1 MSAIPSNASTRQLV
15 HTRRIECMGF
25 KRDDGLFEIE
35 GHIRD
40 TKADDSDL
48 LFKTVPAG
56 SPIHDMRIVVT
67 IDSNLLIHRIEAH
80 THSAPSRF
88 CTEINAAYAGLVGVT
103 IGAGFMKE
111 VKSRL
116 SGPKGCTHLT
126 ELLGPIATTAIQ
138 TLMGWH
144 KTAPVRSE
152 AAAPSVGAPSHPMV
166 DTCHAWR
173 AGGEVVQFALR
184 RKQQRGQE
192 ESEGIAQTAGAR
204 RPPGQG

>member
-1 MSAIPSNASTRQLV
+1 MSAIPSDRSTRRVV
-15 HTRRIECMGF
+15 HTRRIECIGF
-25 KRDDGLFEIE
+25 ERSDGLFDIE

-40 TKADDSDL
+40 TKAEDSDL

-80 THSAPSRF
+80 TDSSPSRF
-88 CTEINAAYAGLVGVT
+88 CTEINEAYARLEGVT

-138 TLMGWH
+138 TLMGWR
-144 KTAPVRSE
+144 K
-152 AAAPSVGAPSHPMV
+152 AAPATSESADAAGSAQAHPMV
-166 DTCHAWR
+166 DTCYAWR
-173 AGGEVVQFALR
+173 AGGDVVQFVSR
-184 RKQQRGQE
+184 RKQEPARGDALAAE
-192 ESEGIAQTAGAR
+192 AT
-204 RPPGQG
+204 RPPDR

>member
-1 MSAIPSNASTRQLV
+1 MSAIPSNPPARRLV
-15 HTRRIECMGF
+15 HTRRVECMGF
-25 KRDDGLFEIE
+25 ERSDGLFDIE

-40 TKADDSDL
+40 TKAEDSNL

-67 IDSNLLIHRIEAH
+67 IDSNLVIHRIEAH

-88 CTEINAAYAGLVGVT
+88 CTEINEAYAGLEGVT

-144 KTAPVRSE
+144 KAAPARGE
-152 AAAPSVGAPSHPMV
+152 AADPAIGAPAHPMV

-184 RKQQRGQE
+184 RNREPGQGA
-192 ESEGIAQTAGAR
+192 SEGQGRTAGAR
-204 RPPGQG
+204 RPPDQR

>member
-1 MSAIPSNASTRQLV
+1 MSAIPSNPSTRQLV
-15 HTRRIECMGF
+15 HTRRVECMGF
-25 KRDDGLFEIE
+25 KRSDGLFDIE

-40 TKADDSDL
+40 TKAEDSDL

-67 IDSNLLIHRIEAH
+67 IDSDLLIHRIEAH
-80 THSAPSRF
+80 TDASPSRF
-88 CTEINAAYAGLVGVT
+88 CTEINEVYAGLEGVT

-138 TLMGWH
+138 TLMGWR
-144 KTAPVRSE
+144 K
-152 AAAPSVGAPSHPMV
+152 AAPARGDSGEATGSAQAHPMV
-166 DTCHAWR
+166 DTCYAWR
-173 AGGEVVQFALR
+173 AGGDVVQFVAR
-184 RKQQRGQE
+184 RKQESVRGE
-192 ESEGIAQTAGAR
+192 AHTAGAT
-204 RPPGQG
+204 RPPDL